1 MYFIDHH
8 NGIALWNRTTVKSSF
23 GSRRS
28 NSADSRLGCE
38 VPEFRQKLA
47 ILSLRDSIHG
57 VACGSRQLRLRNN
70 KLELGGSHAAS
81 PLRWR
86 GSFLGSFVNS
96 MPLLWSFYSCI
107 SCSIRLSSFFLF
119 LSRLLK
125 LPASGNPYFHETE

>member
-1 MYFIDHH
+1 MESSEPDSGDFPFTGRVVKLKLLISLMYFIDRH

-28 NSADSRLGCE
+28 NRADSRLGCE

-47 ILSLRDSIHG
+47 ILNLCDSIYG

-86 GSFLGSFVNS
+86 GSFINV
-96 MPLLWSFYSCI
+96 MLL
-107 SCSIRLSSFFLF
+107 L
-119 LSRLLK
+119 
-125 LPASGNPYFHETE
+125 

>member
-1 MYFIDHH
+1 MESSQPDSADFPFSGRVVKLELLISLMYFIDHH

-38 VPEFRQKLA
+38 VPELRQKLA
-47 ILSLRDSIHG
+47 ILNLRDRIHG

-70 KLELGGSHAAS
+70 KLKLGGSHAAF

-86 GSFLGSFVNS
+86 GSFLGSFVNV
-96 MPLLWSFYSCI
+96 MLL
-107 SCSIRLSSFFLF
+107 L
-119 LSRLLK
+119 
-125 LPASGNPYFHETE
+125 